1 MKKIILILVV
11 VLFIVIGINKS
22 LKPHNDI
29 QVETSNDISQ
39 LAPGETLRLEV
50 PQFLVDDNKQ
60 RVFEVRIPETYTPD
74 KNMPLLVWFSPGGG
88 SNSISSIP
96 PIVDKTKFLLVA
108 LPYPDDQLPRL
119 AIEANTIDSFWD
131 YERPMLEYI
140 RTIIPNIDSKT
151 KIVAGFSSGAHLVG
165 SGLDRNWIGFTDFF
179 TVYIMHEGGGSPNN
193 TYKGVDSTHHKL
205 LVTYGLQDNS
215 YGQVVVLNMKKSG
228 ILPDVIKLPHTGHTM
243 SQESIDAI
251 RQWIDTL

>member
-1 MKKIILILVV
+1 MKKIILTLVV
-11 VLFIVIGINKS
+11 VLLIGIGIDKS
-22 LKPHNDI
+22 LKSHNDA
-29 QVETSNDISQ
+29 QVETLNDISQ
-39 LAPGETLRLEV
+39 LAPGKTLRLEV

-108 LPYPDDQLPRL
+108 LPYPDNQLPRL

-131 YERPMLEYI
+131 YERPMLEYT
-140 RTIIPNIDSKT
+140 RTMIPNIDPKT
-151 KIVAGFSSGAHLVG
+151 KIAAGFSSGAHLVG
-165 SGLDRNWIGFTDFF
+165 SGLDQDWIGFTNFF

-193 TYKGVDSTHHKL
+193 TYKGANSTHKL
-205 LVTYGLQDNS
+205 LVTYGLQNNS

-228 ILPDVIKLPHTGHTM
+228 IVPNVIKLPHTGHAM

-251 RQWIDTL
+251 RQWIDIL